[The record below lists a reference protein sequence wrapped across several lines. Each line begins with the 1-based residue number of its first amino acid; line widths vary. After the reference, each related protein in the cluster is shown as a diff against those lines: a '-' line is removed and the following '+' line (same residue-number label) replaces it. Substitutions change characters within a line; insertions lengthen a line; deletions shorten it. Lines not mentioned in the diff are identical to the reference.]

1 MGPSPEKA
9 SFLSKRIT
17 FLREVPLFAELKDED
32 LSKLAHHFY
41 LRKFKKKE
49 IIFHQGD
56 DSHMLYV
63 VVKGR
68 VRIFVTSPAGE
79 ETSIRLF
86 SIYDMIGEF
95 AAIDGQFRSTSAQAI
110 VETTLLEIERIRFL
124 ETVRKVPDL
133 SMTMIRF
140 LVGKLRWTTNF
151 AESIAQY
158 DTAGRL
164 LHILLH
170 YNEAWGREIEA
181 GKHYELDL
189 DMSQADLATM
199 VGARR
204 EWVNRILQD
213 WRKKGLIESRHGKI
227 SFLDLPAVKKER
239 DRKIESYTDEED
251 W

>member
-1 MGPSPEKA
+1 
-9 SFLSKRIT
+9 
-17 FLREVPLFAELKDED
+17 
-32 LSKLAHHFY
+32 
-41 LRKFKKKE
+41 
-49 IIFHQGD
+49 
-56 DSHMLYV
+56 MLYV
-63 VVKGR
+63 VVKGK

-110 VETTLLEIERIRFL
+110 AETTLLEIERIRFL

-140 LVGKLRWTTNF
+140 LVGKLRWTTDF

-189 DMSQADLATM
+189 DISQADLATM

-213 WRKKGLIESRHGKI
+213 WRKRGLIEFRHGKI